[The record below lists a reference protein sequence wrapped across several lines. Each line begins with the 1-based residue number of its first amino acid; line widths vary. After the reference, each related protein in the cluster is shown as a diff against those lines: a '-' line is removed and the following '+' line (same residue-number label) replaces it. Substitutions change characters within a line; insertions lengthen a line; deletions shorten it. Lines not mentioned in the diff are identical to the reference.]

1 MSLNKNLLQEY
12 PNKIQAKLDELDLD
26 VELTLGN
33 CSYGESHATFKLELQ
48 VKGGDSKE
56 LSDLKQINRVRNYD
70 LDKIHIDGVHHFKL
84 VGWKSRARSKPF
96 IVECQKSKS
105 KYVID
110 EKTCDRWFK
119 KFVSAWD
126 DNEVGDLTL
135 VDKNTVNGN

>member
-12 PNKIQAKLDELDLD
+12 RNKIQAKLDELDLD
-26 VELTLGN
+26 VELNIGN

-48 VKGGDSKE
+48 VKGGDSKIM
-56 LSDLKQINRVRNYD
+56 SDLKQINRVRNYD

-96 IVECQKSKS
+96 VVQCQKSKS
-105 KYVID
+105 QYVID

-119 KFVSAWD
+119 KPS
-126 DNEVGDLTL
+126 DNKEMGNLTL
-135 VDKNTVNGN
+135 VEQNIMNGN